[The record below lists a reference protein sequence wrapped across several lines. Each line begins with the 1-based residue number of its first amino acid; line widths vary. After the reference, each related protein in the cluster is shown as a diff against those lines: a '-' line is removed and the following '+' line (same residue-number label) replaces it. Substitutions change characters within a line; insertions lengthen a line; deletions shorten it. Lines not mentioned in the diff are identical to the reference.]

1 MSHPIIFLIKPA
13 MQKAGL
19 IKFSLERLDF
29 IFDIVGQKTFQEIVR
44 FEPTKSFQENRDNI
58 MDCLKQLHKNNMLH
72 KDFAETDIT
81 DLNIEITLA
90 FAENSDTLTQIM
102 KDNPFES
109 EEDKPKEIYT
119 YKNGNSGVLYETIIL
134 EGKSVFVYYDS
145 NAQKL
150 EEQLKFV
157 EQIIEDNRIIKPT
170 PRDLHVCKPYTFAS
184 AQMLLEYF
192 QKAKNQDLDTLLVK
206 AIKIAK
212 RYVIQPK
219 EVQKLLAID
228 TIWSY
233 FQDIFSTTHYIN
245 ATGDN
250 NSGKTVSGNF
260 IKSTA
265 YRVVKLSDP
274 SATHIFR
281 TLGSFEAGQVVI
293 VLDEAEKINDFPDM
307 LTTLKAGYENGDLIP
322 RSNTAGNYEVEFFY
336 PYDLKFIISEKGLDE
351 YKAKGVIDRTF
362 SFNCIPGD
370 PQDDIDIT
378 EVLETRVQMMPFEI
392 QERLQELLDFRNTML
407 MFRLLHYNDKLIDI
421 DVGVRR
427 RNRQLVKPTLQLFY
441 GTKSQQEV
449 EETLEYFL
457 RAKSKRKL
465 NTLEATLVSMVL
477 DWFSKTEP
485 KQQQITKSFKTV
497 WSECLKA
504 LGANIAG
511 EDMTPD
517 EYNSELG
524 TIYKKTIAVILKDRL
539 GAENTRSST
548 QRSLIFDYNT
558 VKAVADNYGVII
570 NVKSNRKIYSRK
582 EDIRD

>member
-1 MSHPIIFLIKPA
+1 MSPLLFLVKPA
-13 MQKAGL
+13 MQRAG
-19 IKFSLERLDF
+19 IISFSLQRLDF
-29 IFDIVGQKTFQEIVR
+29 TFDIVGQKTFQEVVT
-44 FEPTKSFQENRDNI
+44 FEPIKSFQDNRDTI
-58 MDCLKQLHKNNMLH
+58 MHCLKQLHKNNMLH
-72 KDFAETDIT
+72 KDFTETDIR
-81 DLNIEITLA
+81 DLHIEITST
-90 FAENSDTLTQIM
+90 FTENSETLSQIM

-109 EEDKPKEIYT
+109 EENKPKEIYT
-119 YKNGNSGVLYETIIL
+119 YKYGNSGILYETIIL
-134 EGKSVFVYYDS
+134 EGKSVFVSYDS
-145 NAQKL
+145 SALKL

-157 EQIIEDNRIIKPT
+157 EQIVEENRIIKPM
-170 PRDLHVCKPYTFAS
+170 PRELHVCKPYTYVS
-184 AQMLLEYF
+184 AQVLLDYF
-192 QKAKNQDLDTLLVK
+192 QRAKNQDLDILLVK

-233 FQDIFSTTHYIN
+233 FQDIFSTTHYLN

-265 YRVVKLSDP
+265 YRAVKLSDP

-293 VLDEAEKINDFPDM
+293 VLDVAEKINDFPDM
-307 LTTLKAGYENGDLIP
+307 LTTVKAGYENGDLIP

-351 YKAKGVIDRTF
+351 YKAKGVLDRTF

-378 EVLETRVQMMPFEI
+378 EVLETRIQSMSFEI
-392 QERLQELLDFRNTML
+392 QERLQELIDFRNTML
-407 MFRLLHYNDKLIDI
+407 MFRLLHYNDRFIDI
-421 DVGVRR
+421 DVGVKR

-441 GTKSQQEV
+441 GTKSQHEV

-477 DWFSKTEP
+477 GWFSAIEP
-485 KQQQITKSFKTV
+485 KQQQITKNFKTI
-497 WSECLKA
+497 WFDCLRA
-504 LGANIAG
+504 LGANIAS

-524 TIYKKTIAVILKDRL
+524 TIYKKTISVILKDRL
-539 GAENTRSST
+539 GAENTRSTST
-548 QRSLIFDYNT
+548 RSLIFDYDT

-570 NVKSNRKIYSRK
+570 NVKCNRKTYSRR
-582 EDIRD
+582 ENIWD